1 MEAHNDWIIV
11 KTAKS
16 FRQVETAQIS
26 HILCED
32 YLCTIHLISK
42 ESMICS
48 KSLRYFEQILL
59 PYPFVRIH
67 HNAMV
72 CLDKVKEVRCHGRH
86 RHAIMNDGTALAISV
101 RRWPS
106 FREAMRTH
114 AHAISNIL

>member
-1 MEAHNDWIIV
+1 
-11 KTAKS
+11 
-16 FRQVETAQIS
+16 
-26 HILCED
+26 
-32 YLCTIHLISK
+32 
-42 ESMICS
+42 MICS